1 MELGT
6 LNFTL
11 GGQTQKFTGIPL
23 VCTCLWFSATC
34 LQAFSYVLYSL

>member
-1 MELGT
+1 MWNTHFQSHPSIVAHMELGT

-23 VCTCLWFSATC
+23 VCTCL
-34 LQAFSYVLYSL
+34 